1 MLSDKECGERI
12 MRIAIVG
19 AARGEVTGSA
29 NHLQTSQ
36 SSALEDC
43 ALLQGGRRSEG
54 LKRPPAGP
62 KQRFDAVLLTHG
74 CLNHTGRLP
83 KMREAIE
90 L

>member
-1 MLSDKECGERI
+1 MKT
-12 MRIAIVG
+12 AIVG
-19 AARGEVTGSA
+19 AARVEVTGSA
-29 NHLQTSQ
+29 YYVQTSQ
-36 SSALEDC
+36 SSALVDC

-54 LKRPPAGP
+54 LERPPPAGP

-74 CLNHTGRLP
+74 HLNHTGRLS